1 VKVTTEELP
10 ERQVKLQIEVDDERH
25 NKAIETAYKKLAP
38 QVQIPGFRAGKAP
51 RPLIEKQLGRH
62 RLLDEAM
69 DIVVP
74 DAYREAL
81 EEAEITPVAQPSVE
95 LVSHEPLIF
104 TATVPLQPV
113 VKVNDYK
120 SLRVPRDEVK
130 IDDKQVDEALED
142 LQRRNATIEPVERK
156 AKKGDVLSGS
166 VSAHAGDMSIFSAD
180 DIEFRV
186 TEESLQSLPGFI
198 DVVTGLKKGDDV
210 SKTVEA
216 PADHSDENIAG
227 KTMNYAVKIAEVKEE
242 KLPPLDD
249 DFAKLI
255 GDGYDTLLALRAKIR
270 EDIEKSET
278 EAALR
283 AYETLAVDALVE
295 QAEIEYAPQML
306 DHEID
311 HLLEDQA
318 NLDPRDPRAQ
328 LLYLQRMNKSED
340 EVRES
345 VREEALLRLKR
356 SLVLSEFAEAEN
368 ITIED
373 SDIDAE
379 IETMAGSAGEQ
390 ADMLRQLFGSEEARD
405 SLARTLHT
413 RKTLARL
420 VEIASQ
426 DGGKATAKK
435 RARAT
440 AKKPASKPRKA
451 SSKAGTSAAETQEK
465 E

>member
-10 ERQVKLQIEVDDERH
+10 ERQVKLQIEVDEERH
-25 NKAIETAYKKLAP
+25 NQAIESAYRKLAP
-38 QVQIPGFRAGKAP
+38 RVQIPGFRAGKAP

-69 DIVVP
+69 DIVMP
-74 DAYREAL
+74 DVYREAL
-81 EEAEITPVAQPSVE
+81 EEAAITPVAQPSVE

-113 VKVNDYK
+113 VELNDYA
-120 SLRVPRDEVK
+120 SLRVTRDEVK
-130 IDDKQVDEALED
+130 IEDRQVDDTLAD
-142 LQRRNATIEPVERK
+142 LQRRNATIEPVNRK
-156 AKKGDVLSGS
+156 AKKGDVVSGS
-166 VSAHAGDMSIFSAD
+166 VSASAGDSNIFSAD

-186 TEESLQSLPGFI
+186 TDESLKSLPGFI
-198 DVVTGLKKGDDV
+198 DLVVGMKKGDEV
-210 SKTVEA
+210 NTTVEA
-216 PADHSDENIAG
+216 PADFEDENIAG
-227 KTMNYAVKIAEVKEE
+227 KTMTYAVKVAEVKEE

-255 GDGYDTLLALRAKIR
+255 GDGYETLLALRAKIR
-270 EDIEKSET
+270 QDIEQAAND
-278 EAALR
+278 AALR
-283 AYETLAVDALVE
+283 AYETQAVDALVE
-295 QAEIEYAPQML
+295 QATIEFPPQMVE
-306 DHEID
+306 HEID

-328 LLYLQRMNKSED
+328 LLYLQRMNKSEE
-340 EVRES
+340 EVRDT
-345 VREEALLRLKR
+345 VRDEALLRLKR
-356 SLVLSEFAEAEN
+356 SLVLSQFAEAEN
-368 ITIED
+368 ISVED

-379 IETMAGSAGEQ
+379 IETMAGSAGDQ
-390 ADMLRQLFGSEEARD
+390 SDMLRQLFSSEEARD

-426 DGGKATAKK
+426 DGGKASAKK
-435 RARAT
+435 TARAAT
-440 AKKPASKPRKA
+440 RKPAAKPRRTSRKA
-451 SSKAGTSAAETQEK
+451 DAPAETQEK